1 MAAFAKKYELGEL
14 LGRGAFSE
22 VFSAKSKIGGDRL
35 AAKIIDISGAIKAGR
50 QRIKERSLKREIAI
64 ANRLDH
70 ENIVAILETFQHEHI
85 FAW

>member
-1 MAAFAKKYELGEL
+1 MSVFAQKYELGQL

-22 VFSAKSKIGGDRL
+22 VFSATSKMGGDRL

-64 ANRLDH
+64 ANKLDH
-70 ENIVAILETFQHEHI
+70 ENIAKILETFQHEHM
-85 FAW
+85 